1 MDKISGDWFTT
12 QVDRCF
18 ERGIYG
24 MGIRLYCAS
33 KSGYTHIKGISYCR
47 DNNELTVETAQE
59 KSKKMVLSSEP
70 NIELFRS
77 SIGNKWKEWDAKYG
91 EKIEEDRCDYRP
103 WAHDSLSSLAAEL
116 KLHDGE
122 ITYSKP

>member
-1 MDKISGDWFTT
+1 MSEDWFTT

-24 MGIRLYCAS
+24 MGIRLYRAS

-47 DNNELTVETAQE
+47 DSNELTVETAEEQ
-59 KSKKMVLSSEP
+59 SKRLVLNSEP
-70 NIELFRS
+70 NMELFKS
-77 SIGNKWKEWDAKYG
+77 TIGNKWKEWDAKHG
-91 EKIEEDRCDYRP
+91 EQMEDERCDYCP

-116 KLHDGE
+116 KLHKGE
-122 ITYSKP
+122 TTYSKP